1 MKQIFTLIA
10 AFCLLFITKSL
21 FSQSATISS
30 SNPGV
35 TLSTSVVVKSAN
47 NFASANQNQLG
58 TYPKGSTTELTTPSF
73 YYTSSVSTIYFMYN
87 YNVATNGTAS
97 INAPVVTIFPTGKTP
112 ITITASAVTIPGNN
126 SDLYFTVTLST
137 PLPAYTSFKI
147 KVDFNV
153 PSGDKS
159 VTANSIATNALLGS
173 ITSPLPVIF
182 NSFYVKPVNTGVALI
197 WNVGA
202 EQHVN
207 GYEIQRSADGKNFT
221 KIGFVPARHESS
233 YSYTDITSQTGSNYY
248 RIRSVD
254 NDGQYKYSS
263 VVLHK
268 TVKSSIEM
276 KAFPIPAKDVVTVQH
291 ATITNNSQINI
302 LSLDG
307 KIIKAITPAAGAQQ
321 TVINLSTINTGIY
334 LLQFNSGNGEIET
347 MKLIKK

>member
-30 SNPGV
+30 TDPGV

-87 YNVATNGTAS
+87 YNVATNGTSS

-112 ITITASAVTIPGNN
+112 ITITASAVTIPGSN

-173 ITSPLPVIF
+173 VTSPLPVIF

-321 TVINLSTINTGIY
+321 TVINLSTVNTGIY

-347 MKLIKK
+347 MKLIKQ